1 MTRTVRIADP
11 AELAAAETLGLAAE
25 LAGYA
30 RAARDAVAMIE
41 AARLLATLPREAF
54 APGAATPPA
63 LFAEA
68 RLLAN
73 GDRALLSE
81 INAVQYGYTRPIA
94 GCYVADS
101 WVVAY
106 RGNGIGLTA
115 TQPANLRFRIGEPVW
130 NGPMTIAHNADA
142 A

>member
-11 AELAAAETLGLAAE
+11 AEIAAAEALGLAAE
-25 LAGYA
+25 LASYA

-41 AARLLATLPREAF
+41 AARLLATLPPEAF

-101 WVVAY
+101 WVVAWQ
-106 RGNGIGLTA
+106 GNGIGLTA
-115 TQPANLRFRIGEPVW
+115 TTPNNLRFRVGEPVW
-130 NGPMTIAHNADA
+130 HGPVAIDHEA